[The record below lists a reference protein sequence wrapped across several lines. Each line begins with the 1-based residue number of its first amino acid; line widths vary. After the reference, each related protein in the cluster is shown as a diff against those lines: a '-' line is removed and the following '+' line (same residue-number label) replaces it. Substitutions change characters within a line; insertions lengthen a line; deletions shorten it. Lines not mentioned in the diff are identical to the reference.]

1 MLKWDTLLCDTSP
14 VSVPSSLPYL
24 GIYIIIANALFLY
37 VSLKIDQ
44 DNWKI
49 LVK

>member
-1 MLKWDTLLCDTSP
+1 METLRMETSP
-14 VSVPSSLPYL
+14 VSVPSQLPYV